1 MSSITNERA
10 TSKKRQFDEI
20 CSWEDED
27 LDLKN
32 NLLRSIYAF
41 GFEKPSP
48 IQKKA
53 IMPVVKT
60 NYDIIAQ
67 AQSGTG
73 KTGAFTVSVLQK
85 INEEENKSMALIL
98 APTHELAGQTKQVF
112 DSLGKYMKI
121 RTLLLVGGT
130 SVEANKR
137 ALMDKDNKPQVLIG
151 TPGRI
156 HDMLRRKY
164 INTKD
169 LNMLIIDEADEM
181 LSSGFKDQMYKIF
194 QYMPE
199 EIQIGLFSAT
209 MPDELEELTKQFL
222 RNPIKLL
229 VKAEQLT
236 LAGIAQYYI
245 KLQNDSYKYEC
256 IKDLFGGLSVSQS
269 IIYCNSCSRVDDLEE
284 AMLADNFPVSKIH
297 GKMQEDVR
305 KKTYK
310 SFKDGECRVLI
321 TSDLFARGIDVQQV
335 SIVINFDLPRSKH
348 TYLHRIG
355 RSGRWGR
362 KGVAINFITKH
373 DTLTLNAFE
382 KHYETEI
389 REMPADFTSHLGQI

>member
-1 MSSITNERA
+1 MSSLSNQ
-10 TSKKRQFDEI
+10 KRKFEEI
-20 CSWEDED
+20 SSWEDEQ

-48 IQKKA
+48 IQRKA
-53 IMPVVKT
+53 IMPIVKT
-60 NYDIIAQ
+60 NNDIIAQ

-85 INEEENKSMALIL
+85 INEKQNKSMALIL
-98 APTHELAGQTKQVF
+98 APTHELAGQTKHVF
-112 DSLGKYMKI
+112 DSLGKFLKI

-130 SVEANKR
+130 SVEDNKK
-137 ALMDKDNKPQVLIG
+137 ALQNDKEKPQVLIG

-156 HDMLRRKY
+156 HDMLRRRY
-164 INTKD
+164 IKAQD
-169 LNMLIIDEADEM
+169 LNILVIDEADEM

-194 QYMPE
+194 QYMPDD
-199 EIQIGLFSAT
+199 IQIGLFSAT

-222 RNPIKLL
+222 RHPIKLL

-245 KLQNDSYKYEC
+245 KLGNDTEKYEC
-256 IKDLFGGLSVSQS
+256 IKDIYSGLSVSQS

-284 AMLADNFPVSKIH
+284 AMLGDNFPVSKIH
-297 GKMQEDVR
+297 GKMPEDIR
-305 KKTYK
+305 KQTYK
-310 SFKDGECRVLI
+310 SFKTGECRVLI

-355 RSGRWGR
+355 RSGRFCR
-362 KGVAINFITKH
+362 KGLAINFMTYYDIKNLH
-373 DTLTLNAFE
+373 EIE
-382 KHYETEI
+382 KYYSTQI
-389 REMPADFTSHLGQI
+389 QEMPAVENGINSLY